1 MTLSSRFLFGAFL
14 ALLRLF
20 QGLRQILEV
29 PLFLPPLCRPFVGR
43 LLLRSAHKHRAVAAA
58 VANALRALPR
68 VLPLFLLPLETG
80 GVPVERFLRRGR
92 HVPLHQIIEVK
103 DRLHVRLD

>member
-29 PLFLPPLCRPFVGR
+29 PLFLPPLCRPFIER
-43 LLLRSAHKHRAVAAA
+43 LLLWPVHERRAAAAA
-58 VANALRALPR
+58 VASALRAFPR
-68 VLPLFLLPLETG
+68 ALPLFLLSLETG
-80 GVPVERFLRRGR
+80 GVPVEQFLRRGR
-92 HVPLHQIIEVK
+92 RVPLHQIIEAK